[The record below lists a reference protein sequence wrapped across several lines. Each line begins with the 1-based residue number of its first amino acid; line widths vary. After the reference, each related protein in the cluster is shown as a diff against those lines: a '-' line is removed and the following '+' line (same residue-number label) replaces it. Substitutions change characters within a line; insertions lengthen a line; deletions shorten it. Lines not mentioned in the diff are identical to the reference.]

1 MPAMTEPGW
10 IDIPGPGVDLKALTW
25 GPSDGPIALCLHG
38 FPDTAYGWR
47 KVAPRLAESGWR
59 VVAPFMRGYAPSA
72 IPDDGSYH
80 VGAQMDDALRVRL
93 AAGGTEHD
101 VVIGHDWGAMAATG
115 LAAMPDSPFSKA
127 VMMSVPVAA
136 AFRPLGRVADRAGLA
151 RQLPRQVLR
160 SWYFF
165 YFQLPWLP
173 ERSASWLLPLLWR
186 RWSPGYRGADED
198 LRHVDAA
205 IGTPESWRA
214 ALGPY
219 RDTIRN
225 TRPPARY
232 AELNRFWTQAPI
244 LPSLYLHGRDDG
256 CMTSAFTYWT
266 EKVLPAGSEVA
277 IVEHAGHFLQL
288 EQPDKVAELILAFV
302 GSPGSPGST
311 G

>member
-1 MPAMTEPGW
+1 MTQPRW
-10 IDIPGPGVDLKALTW
+10 IDVPGPTGGLKALTW
-25 GPSDGPIALCLHG
+25 GPPDAPIALCLHG

-47 KVAPRLAESGWR
+47 KIAPRLAESGWR
-59 VVAPFMRGYAPSA
+59 VVAPFMRGYAPSS
-72 IPDDGSYH
+72 IPTDGSYH
-80 VGAQMDDALRVRL
+80 VGALMDDALRVRL

-115 LAAMPDSPFSKA
+115 LAAMPDSPFAKA
-127 VMMSVPVAA
+127 VIMSVPLAA
-136 AFRPLGRVADRAGLA
+136 AFRSPSRLTDRGRLA
-151 RQLPRQVLR
+151 LALPHQLLR
-160 SWYFF
+160 SWYLI

-173 ERSASWLLPLLWR
+173 EHSASWVLPLLWR
-186 RWSPGYRGADED
+186 RWSPGYRAADED

-219 RDTIRN
+219 RALLRN

-232 AELNRFWTQAPI
+232 AELERLWTEPPI

-256 CMTSAFTYWT
+256 CFAPALTHWT
-266 EKVLPAGSEVA
+266 EKVLPPGSEVA

-288 EQPDKVAELILAFV
+288 EQPDKVGELVLAFI
-302 GSPGSPGST
+302 GSPG
-311 G
+311 